1 MARPAEVLYQRGG
14 EGIIIFAG
22 QRTPAL
28 AIRADRLK
36 GLHDLAKAIATGV
49 KRGTVTSKQ
58 FRAQVQ
64 DLHLEIASMMLH
76 VQDAALQRDAP
87 LDRKLRISG
96 ADFIDLDQGAGAGH

>member
-36 GLHDLAKAIATGV
+36 GLHDLAKALATGV
-49 KRGTVTSKQ
+49 KNGTVTSSH
-58 FRAQVQ
+58 FSSQVE
-64 DLHLEIASMMLH
+64 DLHLEIASMMLRLQH
-76 VQDAALQRDAP
+76 AALQRDAP
-87 LDRKLRISG
+87 LDRKLRIG
-96 ADFIDLDQGAGAGH
+96 AADFIHLGQD